1 MRDLDAINPQI
12 ARPNTLTSY
21 LFFLPFF
28 SGLGGW
34 ALATGAAP
42 TVAYEDNALA
52 VFSIRL
58 LIGSLIL
65 APLPWLL
72 KWDWRS
78 RYFGSGAF
86 LLGSAALVGLIPL
99 LCIVLYGRLP
109 RVLSWGF
116 LLFEMG
122 LIVWWCR
129 RFVLLYRRIFADTE
143 LWKRIYVEESDV
155 VYYLQRADKWAMEE
169 KFKVSQMP
177 STMLTLLPMIIAFLL
192 VPFMS
197 SVTRFVGV
205 PFTHIFLTIA
215 GIPIVLLCLGGATR
229 GYLIFYY
236 YPWKIKRA
244 TGKNVYVDMASWPQ
258 DLDVTAQTNRNG

>member
-1 MRDLDAINPQI
+1 MRDLNAINPQM
-12 ARPNTLTSY
+12 ARPNTLIP
-21 LFFLPFF
+21 FGFILPFVT
-28 SGLGGW
+28 GAMGW
-34 ALATGAAP
+34 ALANGAAP
-42 TVAYEDNALA
+42 SVAFSDNPIA
-52 VFSIRL
+52 VFSKGL
-58 LIGSLIL
+58 LLLSLLL
-65 APLPWLL
+65 APMPWLF

-78 RYFGSGAF
+78 RYFGMATPLFGTFAF
-86 LLGSAALVGLIPL
+86 AGLIPL

-109 RVLSWGF
+109 RWVSWGF
-116 LLFEMG
+116 LLFEVG

-129 RFVLLYRRIFADTE
+129 RFVLLYRRMFADTE

-155 VYYLQRADKWAMEE
+155 VYYLQRVDKWAMEE
-169 KFKVSQMP
+169 KFKVSQTP
-177 STMLTLLPMIIAFLL
+177 STLLLLLPMVIAFLL

-205 PFTHIFLTIA
+205 PFTHVFLTIA

-244 TGKNVYVDMASWPQ
+244 TGKNVYVDMASWPS
-258 DLDVTAQTNRNG
+258 DLDVTAQNNRN

>member
-28 SGLGGW
+28 AGLGGW
-34 ALATGAAP
+34 ALADGAAP
-42 TVAYEDNALA
+42 NVPFNDNPIA
-52 VFSIRL
+52 VFSIGL
-58 LIGSLIL
+58 LLLSLLL
-65 APLPWLL
+65 APVPWLF

-78 RYFGSGAF
+78 RYFGSGLF
-86 LLGSAALVGLIPL
+86 LLGAFALTGLIPL
-99 LCIVLYGRLP
+99 LCIVVYGRLP
-109 RVLSWGF
+109 RWVSWGF
-116 LLFEMG
+116 LLFEVG

-129 RFVLLYRRIFADTE
+129 RFVLLYRRISADTE

-169 KFKVSQMP
+169 KFKFAQMP
-177 STMLTLLPMIIAFLL
+177 SSMLMLLPMIIAFLL

-205 PFTHIFLTIA
+205 PFTHVFLTIA
-215 GIPIVLLCLGGATR
+215 GIPIVLLCLGLATR

-244 TGKNVYVDMASWPQ
+244 TGKNVYVDMASWPP
-258 DLDVTAQTNRNG
+258 DLESTQTNRN